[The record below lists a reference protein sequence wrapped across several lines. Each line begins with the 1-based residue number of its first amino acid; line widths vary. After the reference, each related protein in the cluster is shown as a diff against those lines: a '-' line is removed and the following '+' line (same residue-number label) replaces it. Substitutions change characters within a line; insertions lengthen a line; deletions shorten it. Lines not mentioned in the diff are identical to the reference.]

1 MARLIQHCENHR
13 NRWLPARFAVRTRRI
28 PSPHN
33 APTVAPNYSCVV
45 TSPRAVRFFTIA
57 SIAIVVVSGLT
68 WLGLGRITAAISK
81 EDVFAGLKDRPKRES
96 SAVNY
101 LIVGSDTR
109 EGLSRAEIRRL
120 RVGGTDVAAGRR
132 SDTMLLVH
140 ISKKRDKAAIISIPR
155 DSYALIPEHK
165 ALNSEKMIPATH
177 SKINSAY
184 SWGGAPLLI
193 QTLENMS
200 GLRIDHYI
208 EINFVGF
215 VRMVDALGGIE
226 VCTKRDI
233 DDPKSHLVLP
243 AGRHT
248 LDGVDSLKYV
258 RSRLFDGLGDLGRM
272 KRQQEFAG
280 AMLRKA
286 TSAGVLLN
294 PVKLVDFL
302 NSALS
307 SVTTD
312 SGLTQG
318 DLLTLGK
325 QLRNLS
331 ASNVRTLTI
340 PLKYYNYNKNGVSAA
355 VLWDPEL
362 SAELFERIK
371 NDEALIDKVRPEPSA
386 TPSLLDKFGTKT
398 ASDNPCNE
406 SKG

>member
-1 MARLIQHCENHR
+1 M
-13 NRWLPARFAVRTRRI
+13 
-28 PSPHN
+28 
-33 APTVAPNYSCVV
+33 
-45 TSPRAVRFFTIA
+45 TSPRAIRYFTIL
-57 SIAIVVVSGLT
+57 SISIVALSGIT
-68 WLGLGRITAAISK
+68 WLGLGRITAAIPK
-81 EDVFAGLKDRPKRES
+81 LDVFAGLEDRPKRES

-109 EGLSRAEIRRL
+109 EGLSREETRRL
-120 RVGGTDVAAGRR
+120 KVGTTAVAAGKR

-155 DSYALIPEHK
+155 DSFALIPEHK
-165 ALNSEKMIPATH
+165 SLTSGKIIPATY

-184 SWGGAPLLI
+184 NWGGASLLI
-193 QTLENMS
+193 ETFENMS
-200 GLRIDHYI
+200 GLRIDHYV

-215 VRMVDALGGIE
+215 VRMVDALGGVEI
-226 VCTKRDI
+226 CTKRDI
-233 DDPKSHLVLP
+233 NDPKSHLSLP
-243 AGRHT
+243 AGTHL

-258 RSRLFDGLGDLGRM
+258 RSRTFDGLGDLGRM

-294 PVKLVDFL
+294 PIKLLDFI
-302 NSALS
+302 NSALA

-312 SGLTQG
+312 SGLSQG

-371 NDEALIDKVRPEPSA
+371 NDDALIDKVRPEPSA
-386 TPSLLDKFGTKT
+386 SPTLVDKFGTKT

>member
-1 MARLIQHCENHR
+1 M
-13 NRWLPARFAVRTRRI
+13 
-28 PSPHN
+28 
-33 APTVAPNYSCVV
+33 
-45 TSPRAVRFFTIA
+45 
-57 SIAIVVVSGLT
+57 
-68 WLGLGRITAAISK
+68 GLGRITSAIPK
-81 EDVFAGLKDRPKRES
+81 LDVFAGLENRPKKES

-109 EGLSRAEIRRL
+109 EGLSRAEIKRL
-120 RVGGTDVAAGRR
+120 RVGGTEVAAGKR

-165 ALNSEKMIPATH
+165 SINTGKVIGPAY

-184 SWGGAPLLI
+184 NWGGAPLLI
-193 QTLENMS
+193 QTFENMS
-200 GLRIDHYI
+200 GLRIDHYL

-215 VRMVDALGGIE
+215 VRMVDALGGVEI
-226 VCTKRDI
+226 CTKRDI
-233 DDPKSHLVLP
+233 NDPKSHLTLP
-243 AGRHT
+243 AGRHI

-258 RSRLFDGLGDLGRM
+258 RSRTFDGLGDLGRM

-280 AMLRKA
+280 AMLRRA

-294 PVKLVDFL
+294 PIKLVDFV
-302 NSALS
+302 NSALA

-312 SGLTQG
+312 SNLSQG

-331 ASNVRTLTI
+331 SSNVRTLTI

-355 VLWDPEL
+355 VLWDPVL
-362 SAELFERIK
+362 SVELFDRIK
-371 NDEALIDKVRPEPSA
+371 NDDALVDEVRPEPSVSP
-386 TPSLLDKFGTKT
+386 TTIDKFSTGS
-398 ASDNPCNE
+398 AGDNPCKQG
-406 SKG
+406 KG

>member
-1 MARLIQHCENHR
+1 MK
-13 NRWLPARFAVRTRRI
+13 
-28 PSPHN
+28 
-33 APTVAPNYSCVV
+33 
-45 TSPRAVRFFTIA
+45 SPRAIRFFTILSV
-57 SIAIVVVSGLT
+57 SIVALSGIT
-68 WLGLGRITAAISK
+68 WLGLGRITSAIPK
-81 EDVFAGLKDRPKRES
+81 LDVFAGLENRPKKES

-109 EGLSRAEIRRL
+109 EGLSREEIKRL
-120 RVGGTDVAAGRR
+120 KVGGTEVAAGKR

-165 ALNSEKMIPATH
+165 SINSGEMIGPAY

-184 SWGGAPLLI
+184 NWGGAPLLI
-193 QTLENMS
+193 QTFESMS
-200 GLRIDHYI
+200 GLRIDHYV

-215 VRMVDALGGIE
+215 VRMVDALGGVQI
-226 VCTKRDI
+226 CTKRDI
-233 DDPKSHLVLP
+233 NDPKSHLSLP
-243 AGRHT
+243 AGNHI

-258 RSRLFDGLGDLGRM
+258 RSRTFDGLGDLGRM

-294 PVKLVDFL
+294 PIKLLDFV
-302 NSALS
+302 NSALA

-312 SGLTQG
+312 SNLSQG

-355 VLWDPEL
+355 VLWDPVL
-362 SAELFERIK
+362 APELFDRIK
-371 NDEALIDKVRPEPSA
+371 NDEALIDKVKPEPSA
-386 TPSLLDKFGTKT
+386 SPSIVDKFSSSS
-398 ASDNPCNE
+398 ASDNPCNQAKE
-406 SKG
+406 

>member
-1 MARLIQHCENHR
+1 
-13 NRWLPARFAVRTRRI
+13 VKSTRAI
-28 PSPHN
+28 
-33 APTVAPNYSCVV
+33 
-45 TSPRAVRFFTIA
+45 RFFTIL
-57 SIAIVVVSGLT
+57 SVAIVALSAIT
-68 WLGLGRITAAISK
+68 WMGLGRITSAIPK
-81 EDVFAGLKDRPKRES
+81 LDVFSGLENRPKKES

-109 EGLSRAEIRRL
+109 EGLSRAEIKRL
-120 RVGGTDVAAGRR
+120 RVGGTDVAAGKR

-165 ALNSEKMIPATH
+165 SINTGKNVGAAY

-184 SWGGAPLLI
+184 NWGGAPLLI
-193 QTLENMS
+193 QTFEEMS
-200 GLRIDHYI
+200 GLRIDHYV

-226 VCTKRDI
+226 ICTKRDI
-233 DDPKSHLVLP
+233 NDPKSHLTLP
-243 AGRHT
+243 AGRHI

-258 RSRLFDGLGDLGRM
+258 RSRTFDGLGDLGRM

-280 AMLRKA
+280 AMLRRA

-294 PVKLVDFL
+294 PIKLVDFV
-302 NSALS
+302 NSALA

-312 SGLTQG
+312 SNLSQG

-331 ASNVRTLTI
+331 SSNVRTLTI
-340 PLKYYNYNKNGVSAA
+340 PLKYYNYSKNGVSAA
-355 VLWDPEL
+355 VLWDPVL

-371 NDEALIDKVRPEPSA
+371 NDDALIDEVRPEPSVS
-386 TPSLLDKFGTKT
+386 PSIVNKFGTSS
-398 ASDNPCNE
+398 AGDNPCKQAKE
-406 SKG
+406 